1 MKKQFSAILVICLA
15 VGGCFGGGGGGGGPQ
30 TLGPQTPTVPQL
42 PNRPATPIV
51 ASPNPAE
58 RASISTLET
67 FYAGYLS
74 DSVAGGEFDLVNLDR
89 AYANIYSANGATAA
103 GRPGNGVTIG
113 FIDSGLDTQHSAFQ
127 GKSMR
132 VEYFGGASAG
142 SDLVG
147 ANASSHGTA
156 VAGIAAGVRV
166 DWPELFVDQVTGTF
180 VPVTS
185 EGVAPGANIRM
196 FVDGDDNDGLDVTFQ
211 AIAAALNLARGVD
224 ILNLSI
230 GLSGEEG
237 IISDTEYAGANASDF
252 EAQDQIQAG
261 RTEKTLLVWAAG
273 NENNDMNQPCTPNKP
288 GFESCQANGTL
299 AATSPGPLAGAMYRI
314 PELRPHS
321 VAVVAVKQDGTIA
334 DFSNRCGVAA
344 DWCIAA
350 PGEDIGTARSKRES
364 DGRTLTR
371 DVGDDVAFEESLGTS
386 LAAPIVAGGL
396 ALMKQRFR
404 SQLSNV
410 QLLARMLATA
420 DKTGRYSNSAIY
432 GQGLLDL
439 GAATEPV
446 RTVGTV
452 ASGAGFVN
460 EESIRQFA
468 PLSGT
473 NIETAE
479 AFGDGIARA
488 FAGREIAGFDSLG
501 APFWYPLEA
510 FALKTEKPLV
520 REQLLGFMDF
530 STHGDAKE
538 KGGVSATGG
547 QISAPLF
554 ADENGQGKGF
564 GVTDGEQIPSVY
576 VSMGRGKI
584 KESDRLNKSGH
595 LSFIENPVSFGV
607 ESDNFAVSAFTSDER
622 EERGARGAVV
632 SYRLPNLPF
641 GFRSGYISES
651 NSTLGSTAE
660 GAFGGVSASTVFASV
675 GWDYEAGNWQIVA
688 DAEMGVA
695 APETE
700 AGLINSVS
708 QLRTSSFSA
717 GVIRK
722 FSGGSAIRVS
732 VSSPLRIESG
742 RMGLSI
748 PTGRTPEGA
757 ILRETVT
764 ANLEP
769 SGRQIDFSA
778 QVVAQTKAGKVSIG
792 TVASREP
799 GHDENANTALSLLAG
814 YSMSF

>member
-1 MKKQFSAILVICLA
+1 MKKQLSAILVICLA
-15 VGGCFGGGGGGGGPQ
+15 VAGCFGGGGGGPQ
-30 TLGPQTPTVPQL
+30 VLGAGTVPVV
-42 PNRPATPIV
+42 T
-51 ASPNPAE
+51 SPNLAE
-58 RASISTLET
+58 RANLSTLET
-67 FYAGYLS
+67 FYTEYLQ
-74 DSVAGGEFDLVNLDR
+74 DSLAGGEFISLINLPR
-89 AYANIYSANGATAA
+89 AYANIYNVSGEGAAR
-103 GRPGNGVTIG
+103 RPGNGVTIG
-113 FIDSGLDTQHSAFQ
+113 FVDSGLDTQHPAFQ
-127 GKSMR
+127 GKAMR
-132 VEYFGGASAG
+132 VEYFGSASAG

-147 ANASSHGTA
+147 TDASSHGTS
-156 VAGIAAGVRV
+156 VASIAAGVRQT
-166 DWPELFVDQVTGTF
+166 WSLLG

-185 EGVAPGANIRM
+185 EGVAPGANIWM
-196 FVDGDDNDGLDVTFQ
+196 FALGTDGVEIGNFLTNLEVATV
-211 AIAAALNLARGVD
+211 AALNPARGVD
-224 ILNLSI
+224 ILNLSL
-230 GLSGEEG
+230 GLSAEQG
-237 IISDTEYAGANASDF
+237 IISDSFWSSSGLNASDVSY
-252 EAQDQIQAG
+252 QTQTG
-261 RTEKTLLVWAAG
+261 RSEKTLLVWAAG
-273 NENNDMNQPCTPNKP
+273 NENGESCTPAT
-288 GFESCQANGTL
+288 GYESCRQSGTL
-299 AATSPGPLAGAMYRI
+299 DADSPGPLAGAMVLV
-314 PELRPHS
+314 PELQPHS
-321 VAVVAVKQDGTIA
+321 VVVVSVKQDGTIS

-344 DWCIAA
+344 NWCIAA
-350 PGEDIGTARSKRES
+350 PGDDVGVALSTNSNGAIVREVS
-364 DGRTLTR
+364 VTIPDVYGDGR
-371 DVGDDVAFEESLGTS
+371 GDGTS
-386 LAAPIVAGGL
+386 YAAPIVAGGL
-396 ALMKQRFR
+396 ALMKQQFR

-420 DKTGRYSNSAIY
+420 DKTGRYSNRAIY

-439 GAATEPV
+439 GDATEPV
-446 RTVGTV
+446 GTVMTV

-460 EESIRQFA
+460 KESIRQFA

-538 KGGVSATGG
+538 KGGISATGG

-607 ESDNFAVSAFTSDER
+607 ESDNFAASAFTSDER

-675 GWDYEAGNWQIVA
+675 GWDYEVGNWQIVA